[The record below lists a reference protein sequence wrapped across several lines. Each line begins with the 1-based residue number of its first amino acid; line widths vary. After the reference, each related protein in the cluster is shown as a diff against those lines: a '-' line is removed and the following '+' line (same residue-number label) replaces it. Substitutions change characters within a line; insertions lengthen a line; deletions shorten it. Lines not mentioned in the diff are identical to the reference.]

1 MCLTINGQQTVKLQ
15 KGTISSNC
23 LFLLKFMLTSESLLK
38 NIEEKK
44 KNTGSYTEKY
54 QDHVPCS
61 FAYKVICIDDKFSK
75 PVVLYREDNAVHKFI
90 QAVLKEHKYCKKVIQ
105 KHFNKNLMITQ
116 EEEQFQQS
124 NICWICDKL
133 LIWQL

>member
-1 MCLTINGQQTVKLQ
+1 MSVFLKTLKKQTNKQKTKQQQ
-15 KGTISSNC
+15 Q
-23 LFLLKFMLTSESLLK
+23 
-38 NIEEKK
+38 

-61 FAYKVICIDDKFSK
+61 FAYKVICIDDEFSK
-75 PVVLYREDNAVHKFI
+75 SVVLYREDNAAHKFI
-90 QAVLKEHKYCKKVIQ
+90 QAVLKEHKYCEKVIQ
-105 KHFNKNLMITQ
+105 KYFNKNLIITQ

-133 LIWQL
+133 LIMTMLK

>member
-1 MCLTINGQQTVKLQ
+1 
-15 KGTISSNC
+15 
-23 LFLLKFMLTSESLLK
+23 MLTSESLLK
-38 NIEEKK
+38 NIEKK
-44 KNTGSYTEKY
+44 KNNTGLYTEKY

-133 LIWQL
+133 LIMTMLK

>member
-1 MCLTINGQQTVKLQ
+1 MSVFLKTLKKKTNKQKTKQQQ
-15 KGTISSNC
+15 Q
-23 LFLLKFMLTSESLLK
+23 
-38 NIEEKK
+38 

-61 FAYKVICIDDKFSK
+61 FAYKVICIDDEFSK
-75 PVVLYREDNAVHKFI
+75 PVFLYREDNAVHKFI
-90 QAVLKEHKYCKKVIQ
+90 QAVLKEHKYCEKVIE
-105 KHFNKNLMITQ
+105 KYFNKNLIITQ

-133 LIWQL
+133 LI